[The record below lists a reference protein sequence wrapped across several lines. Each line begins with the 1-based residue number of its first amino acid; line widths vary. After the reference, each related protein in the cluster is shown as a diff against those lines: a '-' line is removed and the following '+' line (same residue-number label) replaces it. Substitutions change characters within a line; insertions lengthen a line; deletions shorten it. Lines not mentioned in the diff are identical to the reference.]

1 MEQDTVPSYSATR
14 FISQFVSNQSIPVEL
29 LLENKYGSVD
39 ITFTKYFAHKLR
51 IGVFH
56 FNSLEFD
63 YDEVYKNSII
73 LKDLLFVE
81 TVENLKLAA
90 GAIRAEKFI
99 LTF

>member
-1 MEQDTVPSYSATR
+1 M
-14 FISQFVSNQSIPVEL
+14 L
-29 LLENKYGSVD
+29 GNKYGSGD
-39 ITFTKYFAHKLR
+39 INFSKKFSPETQF
-51 IGVFH
+51 GVFH
-56 FNSLEFD
+56 LNSLEFD
-63 YDEVYKNSII
+63 CNEEYKNSII